1 MVKKDLSLKSFGL
14 NTNNDTYIIAEIGIN
29 HGGDLKKAEK
39 LIDSASRTGC
49 DAVKFQTYKT
59 SDRAPKDNKSIFEI
73 LKKCELKLDDFKYL
87 KTYSENK
94 NLDFFSTPFDK
105 ESSDYL
111 IDIGVKILKI
121 SSFDLSNKL
130 FLKDILK
137 KNITIILSTG
147 MAELNE
153 IEVAYNILSNENKNI
168 ILLHCVSSYP
178 TLEKDSNLLNILALK
193 DKFKNVIVGQSDHTN
208 DIKVPLYAV
217 ALGARVIEKHFM
229 ISKNDKCVDAP
240 VSIDENQMKTLVR
253 EVRKLEEIKGKPTFG
268 LTDSQKNSLIFK
280 RNS

>member
-1 MVKKDLSLKSFGL
+1 MVKKDLSLNSFGL
-14 NTNNDTYIIAEIGIN
+14 NTKNDTYIIAEIGIN
-29 HGGDLKKAEK
+29 HGGDLKQAEK

-59 SDRAPKDNKSIFEI
+59 SQRAPKNNKNIFEI
-73 LKKCELKLDDFKYL
+73 LKKCELKLDDFKHL

-111 IDIGVKILKI
+111 IEIGVKILKI

-130 FLKDILK
+130 FLNDIQK

-147 MAELNE
+147 MAELDE
-153 IEVAYNILSNENKNI
+153 IKNAYEILSNETKNI

-178 TLEKDSNLLNILALK
+178 TLEKDSNLLNILELKNNFKKAL
-193 DKFKNVIVGQSDHTN
+193 IGQSDHTD

-229 ISKNDKCVDAP
+229 INKNDECVDAP
-240 VSIDENQMKTLVR
+240 VSIDENQMKTLVK

-268 LTDSQKNSLIFK
+268 LTESQKSSIIFK